1 MKRIVVVLVWLLSA
15 GTIYSQQTRT
25 LEECR
30 ELAIR
35 NNKELKIAGTQ
46 IRVAEN
52 ERKAVFTKYFPEISG
67 TGLYLW
73 NQKNIKLVDFSELGL
88 VGEILPD
95 NVKDFFTL
103 DIHNVWL
110 GGFSL
115 IQPVFSGGRIVNYNH
130 IAAYAT
136 ELARSM
142 NDLTLQNVLYLTD
155 QAYWQVVSVTHK
167 KQLADAYVELL
178 RQMDRNVTAMIEEG
192 MATQVE
198 GLSVRV
204 KLNEAEVAQTKAE
217 NALALSQMLL
227 AQICGLPIEE
237 PFTLADEYVEF
248 LTATPEAE
256 VADVGE
262 AFANRQELKSLEI
275 TTRIFKKKEQ
285 IAFGEMLPSVGLLAN
300 YSVMNPN
307 LQNGFKH
314 EFAGAFH
321 VGVTVSVPITGWW
334 EGTYKRN
341 AAKAE
346 THIARLELEAAK
358 EAIELEVHQSVYK
371 ANEAKK
377 KLVASNKNMESAEEN
392 LRYATYGFEEGV
404 IPALNLMEAQT
415 AWVSARSEL
424 IDSQIEV
431 KLTKVYLE
439 KALGRLTPE
448 EIK

>member
-1 MKRIVVVLVWLLSA
+1 MKRIVAVLTLLLSA
-15 GTIYSQQTRT
+15 GTSYSQQTRT

-30 ELAIR
+30 QLAIR
-35 NNKELKIAGTQ
+35 NNKELQIAGTR
-46 IRVAEN
+46 IKVAQN
-52 ERKAVFTKYFPEISG
+52 EKNAAFTKYFPEVSG

-73 NQKNIKLVDFSELGL
+73 NQKNLKLVDFSELGL

-95 NVKDFFTL
+95 RVKDFFTL
-103 DIHNVWL
+103 DIHNVWI
-110 GGFSL
+110 GGISL

-130 IAAYAT
+130 IADYAT
-136 ELARSM
+136 QLARSM

-155 QAYWQVVSVTHK
+155 QAYWQVVSVTNK

-178 RQMDRNVTAMIEEG
+178 QQMDRNVTAMIEEG
-192 MATQVE
+192 VATKAE

-217 NALALSQMLL
+217 NALALSRMLL
-227 AQICGLPIEE
+227 AQICGLPLEE
-237 PFTLADEYVEF
+237 PFKLADENIEF
-248 LTATPEAE
+248 FPTSTRTE
-256 VADVGE
+256 VAHVDE
-262 AFANRQELKSLEI
+262 AFANHQELKSLEI
-275 TTRIFKKKEQ
+275 ATRIYKKKEQ
-285 IAFGEMLPSVGLLAN
+285 IALGEMLPTVGVLAN

-307 LQNGFKH
+307 LKNGPKH
-314 EFAGAFH
+314 EFAGGFH
-321 VGVTVSVPITGWW
+321 VGVSVSVPISGWW

-341 AAKAE
+341 AARAE
-346 THIARLELEAAK
+346 THIKRLELEAAK

-431 KLTKVYLE
+431 KLTEVYLE

-448 EIK
+448 DIK